1 MKNLKFSRLFAAVM
15 FVACLVLVGCKQ
27 PTDDNGSQP
36 AAVETPVVITPAPS
50 SSESIIGTWKSTY
63 DEVFIVTTTSVKE
76 NAFMFWEMNIEEFD
90 KIGENA
96 GVIYGK
102 LTKGTEWTPADTYY
116 AFAYKDLVDNTCKI
130 ASAASSYATLAEV
143 KAACTIENMFTYYSE
158 CSKQ

>member
-1 MKNLKFSRLFAAVM
+1 MKNLKFSRLFAAALV
-15 FVACLVLVGCKQ
+15 VACLAFVGCKPQ
-27 PTDDNGSQP
+27 TDDEGSAP
-36 AAVETPVVITPAPS
+36 AAVETPVPS

-63 DEVFIVTTTSVKE
+63 DEIFIVTTTSVKE
-76 NAFMFWEMNIEEFD
+76 NAFMFWEMDIEEFD
-90 KIGENA
+90 KIGETA

-102 LTKGTEWTPADTYY
+102 LTKGTEWTPTDTYY
-116 AFAYKDLVDNTCKI
+116 AFAYKDLVDNSCKI

>member
-1 MKNLKFSRLFAAVM
+1 MKNLKFSRLFAAALV
-15 FVACLVLVGCKQ
+15 VACLAFVGCKPQ
-27 PTDDNGSQP
+27 ADDEGSAP
-36 AAVETPVVITPAPS
+36 AAVETPVLSASEVIVGS
-50 SSESIIGTWKSTY
+50 WVSEYGEKY
-63 DEVFIVTTTSVKE
+63 VVTTTSVQE
-76 NAFMFWEMNIEEFD
+76 AAWMSWEMAIEEFD
-90 KIGENA
+90 KISENA

-102 LTKGTEWTPADTYY
+102 LTKGSEWTPAGTYY